1 MIISFKH
8 YLSIPLLLLLLS
20 RSCTSLHL
28 QFPFLP
34 PQTQHKQ
41 INTLKLKT
49 IYHHGSAHGPIP
61 NLFRKID
68 VQDQNQIHINQAQ
81 QESYTLQSKI
91 AVMNRPATSD
101 VQELLQLRDPTA
113 GTFARWETL
122 NSKLMRPMHM
132 ESTIGLIPDVNDR
145 TSVLSLAMM
154 TNNAYLD
161 IDLNN
166 TEWYDIGG
174 SWKLVS
180 IDHLYQQI
188 IC

>member
-8 YLSIPLLLLLLS
+8 YITIQLLLLS
-20 RSCTSLHL
+20 LLLFIKPSETLNL
-28 QFPFLP
+28 QIPFLP

-68 VQDQNQIHINQAQ
+68 VQNQNQIHINQEQ
-81 QESYTLQSKI
+81 QATYSLQSTM
-91 AVMNRPATSD
+91 AVMNRPVPSD

-122 NSKLMRPMHM
+122 NKKLMRPMHM
-132 ESTIGLIPDVNDR
+132 ESTIGWVPDVQDR
-145 TSVLSLAMM
+145 SSVLYLAMM

-166 TEWYDIGG
+166 TEWYDLGEP
-174 SWKLVS
+174 WKLVT
-180 IDHLYQQI
+180 
-188 IC
+188 